1 MEDERHVDTIF
12 DVALK
17 SCLWTQLLSLS
28 IGFASSFMY
37 KLLDNING
45 LTTIYKNVIQV
56 NTDINLRWIVNLM
69 YVNLIY

>member
-1 MEDERHVDTIF
+1 MLPSPLIYRMHHFSVLVEDERHADTIT

-45 LTTIYKNVIQV
+45 LTTIYRNI
-56 NTDINLRWIVNLM
+56 T
-69 YVNLIY
+69 